1 MRSQQEG
8 VRNLAVVV
16 VDHEDRL
23 QLLEKIVL
31 RQGRA
36 LVELRAK
43 YEGGTQ
49 PKIRANPPDKKPIE
63 PTKVEKTTSR
73 KDSSS
78 TESAVGESVSDKS

>member
-8 VRNLAVVV
+8 VQNLAVVV
-16 VDHEDRL
+16 VDHKDRL

-43 YEGGTQ
+43 YEGGTK
-49 PKIRANPPDKKPIE
+49 PKIRANPPAKKPTE
-63 PTKVEKTTSR
+63 LAKVEKTTLR
-73 KDSSS
+73 KDSFR
-78 TESAVGESVSDKS
+78 TESAVGDSVSSKS